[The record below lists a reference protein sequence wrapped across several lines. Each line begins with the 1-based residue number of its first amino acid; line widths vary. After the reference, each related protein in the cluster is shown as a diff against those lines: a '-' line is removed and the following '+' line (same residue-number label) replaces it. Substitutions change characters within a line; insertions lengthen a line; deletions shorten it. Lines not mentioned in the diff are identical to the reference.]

1 MLWICG
7 DLFEEKA
14 ETYLALPYDLPC
26 QANTSFEE
34 FKRII
39 EYSRI
44 RFGLI
49 EITKTEDAKI
59 IKEAI
64 VRTPL
69 LGLFMRQKE
78 RIEFDIACAGI
89 RPQMGSSPI
98 LVIFSS
104 DLEVSIKG

>member
-7 DLFEEKA
+7 DLSEEKA
-14 ETYLALPYDLPC
+14 KTYLALPYDLQC
-26 QANTSFEE
+26 QANTSSEE

-44 RFGLI
+44 SFGLI
-49 EITKTEDAKI
+49 KITKTEDAKI
-59 IKEAI
+59 IKDAMA
-64 VRTPL
+64 RTPL

-89 RPQMGSSPI
+89 RPQMGSCPM
-98 LVIFSS
+98 LVMF
-104 DLEVSIKG
+104 

>member
-1 MLWICG
+1 LS
-7 DLFEEKA
+7 EEKA
-14 ETYLALPYDLPC
+14 KTYLVLPYDLPC

-34 FKRII
+34 FKRIV

-44 RFGLI
+44 SFGLI
-49 EITKTEDAKI
+49 KITKTEDAKI
-59 IKEAI
+59 IKEVI

-78 RIEFDIACAGI
+78 CIEFDIACAGI

-104 DLEVSIKG
+104 YLEVSIKG